1 MFCPYCGE
9 PMQSASARCPG
20 CGRQL
25 SATASDSVSS
35 SFYANEGAAQ
45 AAQLSDTICQ
55 ALREYG
61 PSILDNPRVLVS
73 YCMDFTPDDDRV
85 GQSFI
90 NNCDAEYLQPFV
102 HAMREGTLDALVTA
116 SCMATRLLA
125 DDRSIV
131 ERMAR
136 AVSQSVAS
144 GLAEY
149 KGLSISFPQDS
160 ADSDLRQTEK
170 SANTSVDSAGRD
182 GRVKKR
188 GSSVRS
194 VSRGAIFC
202 NACGARNRQS
212 DVFCGACGR
221 RLHPGPARPA
231 FNSASASARPNV
243 GSSAGSRTGSNV
255 GHNLGSTTSNSGHNT
270 GPNVA
275 PANVS
280 SSNAVTMSSSTGTS
294 HSRMS
299 IIVGVLAFLVMALIA
314 FLVFGPKADGSET
327 GGTWTSGTSV
337 KQEHPAPVF
346 STAKASSTLPKE
358 GDDHT
363 YEAKQVLD
371 GNRQTCWAEGVG
383 TDKADAWN
391 KGKTTDSESKKI
403 VGVGEWIELEADEM
417 QYVSG
422 IRIMNGYPKL
432 IDESKG
438 ADSETYY
445 YHNTRPHEIT
455 ITLSDGWSTKAFLTD
470 GNPGTWQTVE
480 FDAAHPTTSIRI
492 TIDSVYDTKEDGS
505 GRVDWP
511 DTTIDEIE
519 AF

>member
-9 PMQSASARCPG
+9 SMQSASTRCPG

-25 SATASDSVSS
+25 PAITSDSVSS
-35 SFYANEGAAQ
+35 SFYANEGAVQ
-45 AAQLSDTICQ
+45 AAQLSDTICY

-73 YCMDFTPDDDRV
+73 YCMDFTSEDDRV
-85 GQSFI
+85 GRNFI

-102 HAMREGTLDALVTA
+102 HAMREGTSDALVTA
-116 SCMATRLLA
+116 SYMATRLLA

-136 AVSQSVAS
+136 AVSRSVAS

-149 KGLSISFPQDS
+149 KRLSISFPEDS
-160 ADSDLRQTEK
+160 QESDLGQTEN
-170 SANTSVDSAGRD
+170 SANKSVDSVGRD
-182 GRVKKR
+182 ERINER
-188 GSSVRS
+188 GSSVRA
-194 VSRGAIFC
+194 VNQNVVYC
-202 NACGARNRQS
+202 NACGARNRHS

-221 RLHPGPARPA
+221 RLHPNPARPFVNA
-231 FNSASASARPNV
+231 ASTNARSNAHPHASPN
-243 GSSAGSRTGSNV
+243 A
-255 GHNLGSTTSNSGHNT
+255 LNT
-270 GPNVA
+270 GPHVV
-275 PANVS
+275 PTNVS
-280 SSNAVTMSSSTGTS
+280 SSNAVTVPSSTGTS
-294 HSRMS
+294 RSHMS
-299 IIVGVLAFLVMALIA
+299 IVVGVLAFLVAGLIA
-314 FLVFGPKADGSET
+314 FLVFGPKVGGLEA
-327 GGTWTSGTSV
+327 GGTGLSGSSEG
-337 KQEHPAPVF
+337 QEHPVPVF

-358 GDDHT
+358 SDDHT

-371 GNRQTCWAEGVG
+371 GNQQTCWAEGVG
-383 TDKADAWN
+383 TDKADAWS
-391 KGKTTDSESKKI
+391 KGKTSDSESKRI
-403 VGVGEWIELEADEM
+403 VGVGEWIELDADET

-432 IDESKG
+432 IDESKD
-438 ADSETYY
+438 ADSETYF

-455 ITLSDGWSTKAFLTD
+455 ITLSDGWSTKAFLAD
-470 GNPGTWQTVE
+470 GNPGNWQTVE
-480 FDAAHPTTSIRI
+480 FDTAHPTTSIRI
-492 TIDSVYDTKEDGS
+492 TIDSVYDTNEDGS